1 MRRMSPRGPAQRALI
16 VLAALLVVDL
26 GLTLV
31 LYSAGTVHAG
41 KAPLLDTWDVVK
53 AFVTAALLLR
63 TAAVTGARGVG
74 MFGIVFLVIG
84 LVDATSFHAVLAR
97 PLAARVPLDEIFG
110 VHPASAEGVAEMIVL
125 MVIGGL
131 LVAGLVVFRDQGPDA
146 RRTRWVFLSLLA
158 ALIVFAGVID
168 VVDDLNGINTI
179 WSVVE
184 EFGERVVFTLST
196 AFSFYL
202 WAGARET
209 PATGAG
215 PEIS

>member
-1 MRRMSPRGPAQRALI
+1 
-16 VLAALLVVDL
+16 
-26 GLTLV
+26 
-31 LYSAGTVHAG
+31 
-41 KAPLLDTWDVVK
+41 
-53 AFVTAALLLR
+53 
-63 TAAVTGARGVG
+63 
-74 MFGIVFLVIG
+74 
-84 LVDATSFHAVLAR
+84 
-97 PLAARVPLDEIFG
+97 
-110 VHPASAEGVAEMIVL
+110 MIVL

-168 VVDDLNGINTI
+168 VVDDLHGINTI